1 MPASS
6 SKRNR
11 ETNDVDV
18 DARSRSRFRAMG
30 CVFGCESESAA
41 THVPAFLLKQI
52 SARPHLRFFRPRHFD
67 HESSASAGFLEA
79 NVERKSRSGRASRRL
94 QRQNASLTRWEIV
107 ADREGTVLL
116 RNRARRQSNTIR

>member
-18 DARSRSRFRAMG
+18 DARSRSRFLAKA

-67 HESSASAGFLEA
+67 HESSASAGFLKPTSKENHDQA
-79 NVERKSRSGRASRRL
+79 EHCPDCKSQTPA
-94 QRQNASLTRWEIV
+94 
-107 ADREGTVLL
+107 
-116 RNRARRQSNTIR
+116 